1 VYKLQQKNS
10 REAGSERVRGG
21 GGEGRERETHTHRH
35 LWDAAEWDQIDSS
48 AEVNLKAQ
56 K

>member
-10 REAGSERVRGG
+10 REAGSDKEK
-21 GGEGRERETHTHRH
+21 ERERH
-35 LWDAAEWDQIDSS
+35 LWDAAEWDQIDSTT
-48 AEVNLKAQ
+48 EVNLKAQ